1 MSRKY
6 DRTDLEVFAS
16 DVQKLAV
23 KIEASINGGRK
34 KAHNPKVTWK
44 QIEDLNAQGNP
55 CAAGDARHPD
65 ASAR

>member
-34 KAHNPKVTWK
+34 KPHNPKVTK
-44 QIEDLNAQGNP
+44 QIEDRLDETTSVLWKIWHDLE
-55 CAAGDARHPD
+55 GDQ
-65 ASAR
+65 